1 MRLRDRTH
9 AILRSVPLRVG
20 LLGGIVGVLVDAD
33 HIIAHYIPSLQELN
47 PEYPGRCF
55 HTLLLIISSIAI
67 FGMLSYITRL
77 YIGMVLRR
85 RQHGIGR

>member
-20 LLGGIVGVLVDAD
+20 LLGGLAGVLVDVD
-33 HIIAHYIPSLQELN
+33 HIIAHYIPSLRTLN
-47 PEYPGRCF
+47 PEWPGRCF
-55 HTLLLIISSIAI
+55 HTPLLIISGFVI
-67 FGMLSYITRL
+67 FGMLTYIARL

-85 RQHGIGR
+85 RQDGGGR